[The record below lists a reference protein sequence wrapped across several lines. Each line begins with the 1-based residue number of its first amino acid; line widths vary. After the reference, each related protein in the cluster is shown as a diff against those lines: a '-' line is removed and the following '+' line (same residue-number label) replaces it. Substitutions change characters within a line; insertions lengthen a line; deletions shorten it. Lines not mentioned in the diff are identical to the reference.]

1 MLNYSYSV
9 YAGYTW
15 MVCEPGGRFDCV
27 SREGIQVG
35 YAVCQ
40 MVMTCMSEVV
50 LGLLA
55 DVCVIGHWHRS
66 IVIKVIKTSVWLLFG
81 YVPPA

>member
-1 MLNYSYSV
+1 MSK
-9 YAGYTW
+9 GYD
-15 MVCEPGGRFDCV
+15 MY
-27 SREGIQVG
+27 VG
-35 YAVCQ
+35 
-40 MVMTCMSEVV
+40 VV

-66 IVIKVIKTSVWLLFG
+66 IVTKVIKTSVWLLFG